1 MNSRPEPDIERLWHD
16 QPREEHT
23 VSIAD
28 IRARAGH
35 FDRSTRRAR
44 GWTAALFVLLLA
56 KGAVEL
62 WWGPDVL
69 ERTGDL
75 LLLVALLYV
84 AYHFRDYYAVAP
96 KHTTLGLMASVDF
109 YRAQLA
115 RQQELASR
123 PWRYLVAFIPGMA
136 LSVFGGAVDRPLGQQ
151 LAVAASGVAVFIGVA
166 WVNMRTARK
175 LRREID
181 SLG

>member
-1 MNSRPEPDIERLWHD
+1 MNSRSGPDIERLWHD

-23 VSIAD
+23 MSIAD
-28 IRARAGH
+28 IKARAWH
-35 FDRSTRRAR
+35 FDRSNRRAR

-75 LLLVALLYV
+75 LLLAALLYV

-96 KHTTLGLMASVDF
+96 RHATLGLTASIDF
-109 YRAQLA
+109 YREQLA
-115 RQQELASR
+115 RQHELASQ
-123 PWRYLVAFIPGMA
+123 PWRYLVAFVPGMA
-136 LSVFGGAVDRPLGQQ
+136 LSVFGGAVNRPLRDQVV
-151 LAVAASGVAVFIGVA
+151 LAASCVAVFVGVA

-175 LRREID
+175 LRRELE
-181 SLG
+181 SSV